1 MNKNMET
8 KTKQK
13 KKLNFGELYGK
24 YGIFLLLVLIFAIA
38 SILSRD
44 FLTGYNLSNIL
55 KQITVVS
62 ILALGMIFVIILGM
76 IDCSQGSQLALI
88 GCATCLVNIATGSLA
103 LTIIF
108 AVVFGGAIGCLN
120 GFIISKFDVP
130 AFIMTLAMTEIA
142 RGGALLI
149 SGGKTI
155 KGLTPSFSFVGQG
168 YLFGVIPV
176 SVVVLAVLT
185 VIAYL
190 ILHKSVIGRHVFAV
204 GGNAAAARASGINPH
219 KVIICAYMIEGI
231 MVGIGSFVFMSRM
244 NSGPPA
250 SGVGYEFDA
259 ITACVVGGASLNGG
273 TGSIIG
279 AIIGSIIVGI
289 INNVQNLL
297 NVNSYW
303 QQVVKGTVILLAV
316 IIDVLSKRSA
326 AKKH

>member
-1 MNKNMET
+1 MET
-8 KTKQK
+8 KTRK
-13 KKLNFGELYGK
+13 KYNFGELYGK
-24 YGIFLLLVLIFAIA
+24 YGIFLLLVAIFLIA
-38 SILSRD
+38 SLLSRD
-44 FLTGYNLSNIL
+44 FLTLYNLSNIL

-88 GCATCLVNIATGSLA
+88 GCATCLVNIATGNIVI
-103 LTIIF
+103 TIL
-108 AVVFGGAIGCLN
+108 FGILFGAAIGCLN

-155 KGLTPSFSFVGQG
+155 KGLTSNFSYVGQG
-168 YLFGVIPV
+168 YLFGVFPV
-176 SVVVLAVLT
+176 SVLILLILIVV
-185 VIAYL
+185 AYL
-190 ILHKSVIGRHVFAV
+190 VLHKSVIGRYVYAV
-204 GGNAAAARASGINPH
+204 GGNAAAARASGINPNR
-219 KVIICAYMIEGI
+219 IIISAYMIEGI

-259 ITACVVGGASLNGG
+259 ITACVVGGASLAGG
-273 TGSIIG
+273 TGTIIG
-279 AIIGSIIVGI
+279 AIIGSVIVGI
-289 INNVQNLL
+289 INNIQNLM

-303 QQVVKGTVILLAV
+303 QQVVKGVVILFAV
-316 IIDVLSKRSA
+316 IVDVLSKRSA
-326 AKKH
+326 AKKG